1 MDYNLED
8 TQVSSI
14 AISASLET
22 AMSTTVKRP
31 EEGLKLKEICRRLG
45 VDYDDARYTLA
56 KGALPD
62 GVAPE
67 PGKGNHRV
75 FEHRQAFM
83 LAIILRL
90 RAVGISTA
98 VAKDIAEWSRHV
110 QGMAVNL
117 GWDWHFAPFAGKLHS
132 EKEWYLDVGDVKYAR
147 IVTNAYPG
155 RDGYEITPWVD
166 MTTRREHKTA
176 RPAIIFRVDIVC
188 IAELLAGPKI
198 AE

>member
-1 MDYNLED
+1 
-8 TQVSSI
+8 
-14 AISASLET
+14 
-22 AMSTTVKRP
+22 MSTIQQP

-45 VDYDDARYTLA
+45 VDYDDARYLLA

-62 GVAPE
+62 GVASD

-75 FEHRQAFM
+75 FDNRRAFM
-83 LAIILRL
+83 LAIILKL

-98 VAKDIAEWSRHV
+98 VAKDIAEWSETV

-117 GWDWHFAPFAGKLHS
+117 GWDWNFAPFAGKLHS

-155 RDGYEITPWVD
+155 RDGYEIPLWTD
-166 MTTRREHKTA
+166 MTNRREQKSA
-176 RPAIIFRVDIVC
+176 RPAIIFRVDIVR
-188 IAELLAGPKI
+188 IAELLAGPKP